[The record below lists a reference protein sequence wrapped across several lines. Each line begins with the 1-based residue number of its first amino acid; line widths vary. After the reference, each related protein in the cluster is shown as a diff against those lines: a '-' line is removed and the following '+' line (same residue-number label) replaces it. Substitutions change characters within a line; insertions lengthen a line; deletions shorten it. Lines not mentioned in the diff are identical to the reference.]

1 MQESSPLVTISLD
14 RNYEVTKEKCADLP
28 CPLKR
33 ASVVLHDNKVYTI
46 TGYHNVPTDC
56 YVYVYDIN
64 DNKWARLYPSPKQ
77 FHGTLQIINGKLT
90 IIGGII
96 ATENTVENYKEKTT
110 NKVTT
115 YNADN
120 KSWSNEYRNLQKAR
134 EMPGALTHLNYVIV
148 AGGRLRDGTFSRDI
162 EFLDYKQPS
171 QWVMAKMKLPVEM
184 SYPSLTITGNTLYI
198 VGFYEE
204 HVDDSKIKGSHKA
217 FKVLLPAA
225 QFTENQ
231 KTQWTKIPSTLFGC
245 TALIPN
251 FSPPVIVG
259 GKNKDGLTD
268 DIRVLDEPNKSWKK
282 IASLGFPPRFDTAV
296 VPINHESILVI
307 GGCTN
312 ETEDKVAINTVEKV
326 TIREC
331 HTQ

>member
-1 MQESSPLVTISLD
+1 MVSISPR

-33 ASVVLHDNKVYTI
+33 ASVALHDNKVYTI
-46 TGYHNVPTDC
+46 TGYHNVRTDC

-64 DNKWARLYPSPKQ
+64 DNKWATLYPSPKQ
-77 FHGTLQIINGKLT
+77 FHGTVQIINGKLT

-96 ATENTVENYKEKTT
+96 ATENTEENYKEKTT

-115 YNADN
+115 YNTDN
-120 KSWSNEYRNLQKAR
+120 KSWSNEYPNLKKAR
-134 EMPGALTHLNYVIV
+134 DMPGVLTHLNYVIV
-148 AGGRLRDGTFSRDI
+148 AGGRLRDGTFSHHDI

-171 QWVMAKMKLPVEM
+171 PQWVMAKMKLPVEM

-204 HVDDSKIKGSHKA
+204 HVDNSKIKVSHKV

-231 KTQWTKIPSTLFGC
+231 KTQWTKIPSTPFGY
-245 TALIPN
+245 TVLIPN

-259 GKNKDGLTD
+259 GKNKDVLTD

-282 IASLGFPPRFDTAV
+282 IASLGFPRFDTAV